1 MRQGVSLVCG
11 VGLIL
16 FSLLASGQQ
25 AVNQNSVILADFS
38 RRVTEYVK
46 LRKAADAGIPASKQS
61 NSPHEISQRE
71 HSVAQ
76 KIQRARAQAKQGD
89 IFSPEIADVFRQ
101 LIRQSLKAE
110 QGKQIHQSLR
120 HSEPVRG
127 ITAQVNR
134 PYPRAVPLQSMPPTL
149 LKNLPELPKSL
160 DYRIINHD
168 LILRDVEANVVLDI
182 IPDAMPSQNVNAA
195 Q

>member
-1 MRQGVSLVCG
+1 MRQGASLVCG

-61 NSPHEISQRE
+61 NSPQEIAQRE
-71 HSVAQ
+71 HSVAE
-76 KIQRARAQAKQGD
+76 KIQSARAQAKQGD
-89 IFSPEIADVFRQ
+89 IFSPQIADLFRQ

-127 ITAQVNR
+127 TAQVNR

-149 LKNLPELPKSL
+149 LKNLPELPQSL

-168 LILRDVEANVVLDI
+168 LILRDVEANLVIDI